1 MLLQVIQGRGAV
13 TSFFPIAVNPNNIV
27 SVSYVDAAT
36 ILMQPGSDEHV
47 SAVTFYEPVLVG
59 LTREGE
65 KRYLSDVFVT
75 GHFQEISVGLGL
87 DTDGSI
93 EAQMSHYDDD

>member
-13 TSFFPIAVNPNNIV
+13 TRYFPIAVDPNNVV
-27 SVSYVDAAT
+27 SVSYVDADT
-36 ILMQPGSDEHV
+36 ILMQPDRDEYV

-59 LTREGE
+59 LTEEGE

-75 GHFQEISVGLGL
+75 GHFQDISVGLGL

-93 EAQMSHYDDD
+93 KAQMEAYDD